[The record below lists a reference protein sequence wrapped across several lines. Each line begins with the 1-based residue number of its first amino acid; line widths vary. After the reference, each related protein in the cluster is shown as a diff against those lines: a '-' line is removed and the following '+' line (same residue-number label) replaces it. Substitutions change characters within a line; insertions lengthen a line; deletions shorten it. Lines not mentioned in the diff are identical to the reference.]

1 MLLDS
6 RSAGDVV
13 LIDAASSAT
22 TSVDDVRARATQF
35 VERPSS
41 LTFLVSD
48 TSVDSWLTGLALL
61 EARSAFA
68 LIDPGMGRGAMQALV
83 DHYGPDRIIDPA
95 GVLVDGGGEWRSE
108 HVSTA
113 THPDLAVLLTTSGTT
128 GSPRFVRL
136 SSDNI
141 AHNARQIAEAL
152 SLGPGDRAVATM
164 PLTYSFGLSVLTS
177 HMVSGGSLLI
187 STRSVIEPPFWEAVE
202 HHGATTL
209 AGVPVTYKMLRRLG
223 FADRETSVRTL
234 IQAGGRLDPELVAH
248 FHEALTARGGRFFVM
263 YGQTE
268 ASPRMSVLPHDL
280 LPAKL
285 GSVGLPLAGGRLRV
299 LDADDREVP
308 PMTTG
313 RVVYDGPNVMMGYA
327 DSSADLALGDVFGDV
342 LDTGD
347 EGYLDDDGCLYI
359 SGRTKRICKLSGV
372 RISLDEVE
380 SLAAAMVPA
389 GAEVAAYST
398 GDDALVLVVEG
409 DYDDADQLRR
419 TLANRL
425 KVPPKLV
432 TVRVGEDLPRLTS
445 GKPDYRALQTE
456 VVG

>member
-6 RSAGDVV
+6 RSGGDVV
-13 LIDAASSAT
+13 LVDASSGAT
-22 TSVDDVRARATQF
+22 TTVDDVRARAAELAEP
-35 VERPSS
+35 VSA
-41 LTFLVSD
+41 LTFLVAD
-48 TSVDSWLTGLALL
+48 ASVGSWLTGLALL
-61 EARSAFA
+61 EARSPFA
-68 LIDPGMGRGAMQALV
+68 LVDPGMGRDAMLALV
-83 DHYGPDRIIDPA
+83 DRYTPDRIIDPA
-95 GVLVDGGGEWRSE
+95 GVLVDGGEWRSAAPTTE
-108 HVSTA
+108 

-136 SSDNI
+136 SADNI

-152 SLGPGDRAVATM
+152 SLGPADRAATTM

-177 HMVSGGSLLI
+177 HAVSGGALVV
-187 STRSVIEPPFWEAVE
+187 STRSVIEPGFWDELARQ
-202 HHGATTL
+202 GTTTL
-209 AGVPVTYKMLRRLG
+209 AGVPVTFKMLKRLG
-223 FADRETSVRTL
+223 FADRETPINTL

-248 FHEALTARGGRFFVM
+248 FHEALSARGGRFFVM

-285 GSVGLPLAGGRLRV
+285 GSVGLPLAGGRLRI
-299 LDADDREVP
+299 LDAQDRELP

-327 DSSADLALGDVFGDV
+327 DSPADLALGDVFGDV

-347 EGYLDDDGCLYI
+347 EGRLDDDGCLYL

-380 SLAAAMVPA
+380 TLAAAIVPE
-389 GAEVAAYST
+389 GADVAAYST

-409 DYDDADQLRR
+409 DHDGPDEIRR

-432 TVRVGEDLPRLTS
+432 TVRVGEVLPRLS
-445 GKPDYRALQTE
+445 NGKPDYRTLQTE

>member
-6 RSAGDVV
+6 RSGADVV
-13 LIDAASSAT
+13 LVEASSGAT
-22 TSVDDVRARATQF
+22 TTVDDVRARATELAEQAAA
-35 VERPSS
+35 
-41 LTFLVSD
+41 LTFLVADASAG
-48 TSVDSWLTGLALL
+48 SWLTALALL
-61 EARSAFA
+61 EGRCPFA
-68 LIDPGMGRGAMQALV
+68 LIEPGMGRDAMLALV
-83 DHYGPDRIIDPA
+83 DRYAPDRIIDPA
-95 GVLVDGGGEWRSE
+95 GVLVDGGEWRSAE
-108 HVSTA
+108 STTE
-113 THPDLAVLLTTSGTT
+113 THPELAVLLTTSGTT

-136 SSDNI
+136 SADNV
-141 AHNARQIAEAL
+141 ARNARQIAEAL
-152 SLGPGDRAVATM
+152 SLGTADRAATTM

-177 HMVSGGSLLI
+177 HAVSGGSLVV
-187 STRSVIEPPFWEAVE
+187 STRSVIEPPFWDELA
-202 HHGATTL
+202 HHSATTL
-209 AGVPVTYKMLRRLG
+209 AGVPVTYKMLKRLG
-223 FADRETSVRTL
+223 FADRETSVDTL
-234 IQAGGRLDPELVAH
+234 IPAGGRLEPELVAH
-248 FHEALTARGGRFFVM
+248 FHEAMTARGGRFFVM

-280 LPAKL
+280 VPAKL
-285 GSVGLPLAGGRLRV
+285 GSVGLPLPGGRLRI
-299 LDADDREVP
+299 LDAQDHELP

-327 DSSADLALGDVFGDV
+327 DSPADLALGDVFGDV

-347 EGYLDDDGCLYI
+347 EGRLDDDGCLYI

-380 SLAAAMVPA
+380 SLAAAIVPD
-389 GAEVAAYST
+389 GADVAAYST

-409 DYDDADQLRR
+409 GHDGPDEIRR

-432 TVRVGEDLPRLTS
+432 TVRVGEVLPRLS
-445 GKPDYRALQTE
+445 NGKPDYRTLQKE